1 MISRNLAV
9 ALRET
14 IRAHAQQ
21 HHGGKMDRDRMLS
34 ALGELAADFLA
45 EVTNT
50 VDRYVHYSKLVVA
63 ISRQM
68 ARKAAND
75 KRSTTAH

>member
-9 ALRET
+9 ALMET
-14 IRAHAQQ
+14 ILAHAQQ

-34 ALGELAADFLA
+34 ALGELASHFLA
-45 EVTNT
+45 EVTNSA
-50 VDRYVHYSKLVVA
+50 DRYVHYSKLIVA

-68 ARKAAND
+68 ARKVAND
-75 KRSTTAH
+75 KHSTTAH